1 MYILYFT
8 FSKKKSK
15 GKVSDLCQGIGKKKG
30 PSKPQLF
37 HTQKA
42 NGNSLRMCIDYDI
55 GKPKTPKENLEKEK
69 AIIGLFFGGRET
81 IFYRCTQ
88 ETTVQENI
96 VRMKS
101 ALGPSMNLS
110 KGPFIYYVLSLLN
123 NNGWALT

>member
-1 MYILYFT
+1 MCLHYN
-8 FSKKKSK
+8 
-15 GKVSDLCQGIGKKKG
+15 IGK
-30 PSKPQLF
+30 
-37 HTQKA
+37 T
-42 NGNSLRMCIDYDI
+42 
-55 GKPKTPKENLEKEK
+55 KTPKENLEKEK

-123 NNGWALT
+123 NNGWALTKKHL

>member
-1 MYILYFT
+1 MMILA
-8 FSKKKSK
+8 KKKNTK
-15 GKVSDLCQGIGKKKG
+15 RKLGKRKSNYW
-30 PSKPQLF
+30 
-37 HTQKA
+37 T
-42 NGNSLRMCIDYDI
+42 
-55 GKPKTPKENLEKEK
+55 
-69 AIIGLFFGGRET
+69 FFGGRET

-123 NNGWALT
+123 NDGWDLT

>member
-1 MYILYFT
+1 MCPHYN
-8 FSKKKSK
+8 
-15 GKVSDLCQGIGKKKG
+15 IGE
-30 PSKPQLF
+30 
-37 HTQKA
+37 T
-42 NGNSLRMCIDYDI
+42 
-55 GKPKTPKENLEKEK
+55 KTPKENLEKEK

-110 KGPFIYYVLSLLN
+110 KGSFIYYVLSLLN

>member
-1 MYILYFT
+1 VEIVSECAYMMIMANT
-8 FSKKKSK
+8 KHQKKTWKKKK
-15 GKVSDLCQGIGKKKG
+15 
-30 PSKPQLF
+30 QL
-37 HTQKA
+37 
-42 NGNSLRMCIDYDI
+42 LD
-55 GKPKTPKENLEKEK
+55 
-69 AIIGLFFGGRET
+69 FFGGRET

-110 KGPFIYYVLSLLN
+110 KEPFIYYVLSLHN

>member
-1 MYILYFT
+1 MYILYFI
-8 FSKKKSK
+8 FSIKAYLKKF
-15 GKVSDLCQGIGKKKG
+15 QNYKKIG

-37 HTQKA
+37 HPQKA
-42 NGNSLRMCIDYDI
+42 NGNSFRMCLHDDI
-55 GKPKTPKENLEKEK
+55 GKYKTPKENLEKEK

-110 KGPFIYYVLSLLN
+110 KRPFIYYVISLLN
-123 NNGWALT
+123 DNGWALT